1 MVNESWGLEVPLNDD
16 REGAGVRSR
25 GHAGSNTQEGTW
37 GERKGGLERMGVI
50 LGVLRLRPARFMA
63 TIGFDPESL
72 LPI

>member
-16 REGAGVRSR
+16 REGPGVRSR
-25 GHAGSNTQEGTW
+25 RTLGANSQEGTW
-37 GERKGGLERMGVI
+37 GEPKGRLERMGVI
-50 LGVLRLRPARFMA
+50 LGVLRLRSARLMA